1 MRTRSQLHPI
11 RKEECEE
18 LAGNLGVEIEEKRPD
33 PGELYIAGRNTEP
46 KLLTA
51 KRIENGCV
59 FPEGDAYPY
68 NTGECFRLTD
78 EYQ

>member
-1 MRTRSQLHPI
+1 MRTRSLLHPI

-18 LAGNLGVEIEEKRPD
+18 LAESLDVEIEDKAPE

-51 KRIENGCV
+51 KRIDKGCV
-59 FPEGDAYPY
+59 FPEGNAYPY
-68 NTGECFRLTD
+68 NTGECFRLKD

>member
-11 RKEECEE
+11 RKEECED
-18 LAGNLGVEIEEKRPD
+18 LAETLDVEIEEKRPES
-33 PGELYIAGRNTEP
+33 GELYIAGRNTEP

-51 KRIENGCV
+51 KRIEMGCV
-59 FPEGDAYPY
+59 FPEESEYPY
-68 NTGECFRLTD
+68 DTGECFRLKD

>member
-1 MRTRSQLHPI
+1 MRVRSQLHPI
-11 RKEECEE
+11 RKEECEDFAE
-18 LAGNLGVEIEEKRPD
+18 TLGVEIEEKRPE

-51 KRIENGCV
+51 KRIEMGGV
-59 FPEGDAYPY
+59 FPEENAYPY
-68 NTGECFRLTD
+68 NTGECFRLKD